1 MSTPGKAITKRIDAA
16 LEQPERGDLVTNL
29 ILISLLAVGA
39 ISLGALLVNKANEWF
54 GKIG

>member
-39 ISLGALLVNKANEWF
+39 ISLGALLVGKAQEWF
-54 GKIG
+54 SKIG